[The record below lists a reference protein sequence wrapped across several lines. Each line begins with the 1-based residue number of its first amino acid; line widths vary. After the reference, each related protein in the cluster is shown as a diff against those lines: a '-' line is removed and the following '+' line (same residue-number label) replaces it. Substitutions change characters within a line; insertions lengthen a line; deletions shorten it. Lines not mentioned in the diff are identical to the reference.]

1 MTAVVGHLGEE
12 SGGEGLIGAANGFEQ
27 YFSLCFESA
36 RSGPVQT
43 SLTEFAEHHFGLIGD
58 MTALTSSALQGASE
72 ATMAY
77 INGDLEMAAQ
87 HEAAAG
93 EVPEPEDLTAGH
105 SEPL

>member
-1 MTAVVGHLGEE
+1 
-12 SGGEGLIGAANGFEQ
+12 
-27 YFSLCFESA
+27 
-36 RSGPVQT
+36 
-43 SLTEFAEHHFGLIGD
+43 